1 MSRVGYIYNTPSIDT
16 DKYREIMSNKGCE
29 NIYEDSNTALKQRQ
43 NWKEMLKGLGNG
55 STLYIISLSNALS
68 TTSGLVK
75 LLTYFKKRDI
85 RLVSLADGW
94 DTDFILFSDGT
105 GFNVRNILDTLTNL
119 DEDIRRQKSGKRLIS
134 RVTYIKNNTKREPGR
149 SSSTEVPEKI
159 INLYLN
165 GYTIE
170 EIGEIVCRKRTQIYA
185 ILKKYK
191 IKTSRNVR
199 YAK

>member
-75 LLTYFKKRDI
+75 LLTYLKKRDI

-119 DEDIRRQKSGKRLIS
+119 DEDIRRQKYGRRLIS
-134 RVTYIKNNTKREPGR
+134 RVTTIIKKKPTK
-149 SSSTEVPEKI
+149 SSSIEVSEKV

-165 GYTIE
+165 GYSID
-170 EIGEIVCRKRTQIYA
+170 EIQQIAGRKRTSIYA
-185 ILKKYK
+185 ILKRYNL
-191 IKTSRNVR
+191 KTSRKTRNIE
-199 YAK
+199 

>member
-29 NIYEDSNTALKQRQ
+29 NIYEDSNIALKQRQ
-43 NWKEMLKGLGNG
+43 NWKEMLRRLGNG

-75 LLTYFKKRDI
+75 LLTYLKKRDI

-105 GFNVRNILDTLTNL
+105 GFNVRNIMDTLTNL
-119 DEDIRRQKSGKRLIS
+119 DEDIRRQKSGRRLIS
-134 RVTYIKNNTKREPGR
+134 RVTTITKKKPTK
-149 SSSTEVPEKI
+149 SSSIEVSEKV

-165 GYTIE
+165 GYSID
-170 EIGEIVCRKRTQIYA
+170 EIQQIAGRKRTSIYA
-185 ILKKYK
+185 ILKRYNL
-191 IKTSRNVR
+191 KTSRKTRNIE
-199 YAK
+199 